1 MTTFEIWLSLF
12 NAFIARGNEPAEA
25 ASNADLM
32 LPIAQERKTTL
43 ALGESKR
50 A

>member
-1 MTTFEIWLSLF
+1 MSTFEIWLSLF
-12 NAFIARGNEPAEA
+12 NAFIARGNEPEDATRH
-25 ASNADLM
+25 ADEM
-32 LPIAQERKTTL
+32 LPVVQQRKTEL